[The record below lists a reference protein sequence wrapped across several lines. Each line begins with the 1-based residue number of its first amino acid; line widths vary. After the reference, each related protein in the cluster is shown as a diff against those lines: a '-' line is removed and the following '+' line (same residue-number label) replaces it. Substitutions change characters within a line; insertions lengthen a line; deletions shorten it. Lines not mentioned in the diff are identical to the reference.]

1 MAMKASNLPV
11 VEVRNC
17 AGSCVDHSLLEAAL
31 AAVQAELPVVEKNRV
46 AIIRTD
52 DGEQVH
58 AYADLAEITRQ
69 LLPLLGKHGLSFTAA
84 PTQTK
89 RGFGL
94 KYSLSHESGG
104 RIRGLYPLPSAMVA
118 PAQLARAITYARRNV
133 LTALTGIAP
142 CEPDEPGRET
152 GVAADLLDSV
162 EPTPVVVPSRDFVV
176 EARNASTRDEVT
188 RIWHQAKAANVA
200 APVLA
205 AIAHFGRGLAEAKA
219 QA

>member
-1 MAMKASNLPV
+1 MATKASNLPV
-11 VEVRNC
+11 VEVSRRT
-17 AGSCVDHSLLEAAL
+17 GSRADHGSLEAAL

-52 DGEQVH
+52 DGARAH
-58 AYADLAEITRQ
+58 TYADLAGITRL

-94 KYSLSHESGG
+94 KYALSHESGG

-118 PAQLARAITYARRNV
+118 PAQLASAITYARRNV

-142 CEPDEPGRET
+142 CEPDEPRCAV
-152 GVAADLLDSV
+152 GVATDL
-162 EPTPVVVPSRDFVV
+162 PAPVDPGLAAAPARDFVA
-176 EARNASTRDEVT
+176 EARNASTRGEVT
-188 RIWHQAKAANVA
+188 QIWQQAKAANVA

-205 AIAHFGRGLAEAKA
+205 AIAHFGRARAESEARA
-219 QA
+219 